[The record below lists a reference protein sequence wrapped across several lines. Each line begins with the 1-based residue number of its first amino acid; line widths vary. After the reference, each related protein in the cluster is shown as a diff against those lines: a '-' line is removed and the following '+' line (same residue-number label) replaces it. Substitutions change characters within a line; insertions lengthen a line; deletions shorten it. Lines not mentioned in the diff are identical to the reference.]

1 MKAEC
6 NKTIAQSAFFAGAF
20 GRPER
25 VTIMQMSRRARTCSR
40 LRHRKCG
47 APRTLTQ
54 HTGAFPLSR
63 ASQPSFV
70 AAAAHIGTRRAR
82 TADLKTHK

>member
-1 MKAEC
+1 
-6 NKTIAQSAFFAGAF
+6 
-20 GRPER
+20 
-25 VTIMQMSRRARTCSR
+25 MQMSRRARTCSQ

-47 APRTLTQ
+47 AHCYAT

-70 AAAAHIGTRRAR
+70 ALHILAIGTRRAR
-82 TADLKTHK
+82 TADLKTHKSNIPSTDLSLQVPNVYESTPHTSGPR